1 MQTLL
6 WLYNQFGTEYVSTK
20 NEVLRHWLGETNEVS
35 FQQRLRNEAGY
46 VYLRSNSFKVV
57 SLTGLANLI
66 DVKRTTLSKK
76 PLETTMNNTTISLL
90 AQFGSAII
98 PFAEVVEKYIGISY
112 DTAIR
117 QIKAGDLRLNIFRL
131 SDRQKAPYLV
141 HVDDLSSLLEMKRA
155 EAMSS
160 LEDCAAQLA
169 LTRGNH

>member
-1 MQTLL
+1 
-6 WLYNQFGTEYVSTK
+6 
-20 NEVLRHWLGETNEVS
+20 
-35 FQQRLRNEAGY
+35 
-46 VYLRSNSFKVV
+46 
-57 SLTGLANLI
+57 
-66 DVKRTTLSKK
+66 
-76 PLETTMNNTTISLL
+76 MNNTTISLL

-160 LEDCAAQLA
+160 LQDCAAQLA
-169 LTRGNH
+169 ITRGNH